1 MMLNNKHNSKSGR
14 KKDKKKRFQRENK
27 TGNQK
32 KRTHSLKTKKLQF
45 YIFMLFYSW
54 NKSKEERTM
63 KKETKT
69 RNKKKAKEE
78 RQEGRK
84 KDKRKRETEKEK
96 QKRGRPK
103 KVKGGRKRN
112 TENKPKNAPFRGK
125 NRFFLLKQRK
135 ERNQIGWVSKISL
148 FWQLGPKSAHQ
159 KNTIK
164 IGVSANFFLENTYAS
179 RNGHCWTKKT

>member
-1 MMLNNKHNSKSGR
+1 
-14 KKDKKKRFQRENK
+14 
-27 TGNQK
+27 
-32 KRTHSLKTKKLQF
+32 
-45 YIFMLFYSW
+45 
-54 NKSKEERTM
+54 M

-125 NRFFLLKQRK
+125 TGFFLLKQRK
-135 ERNQIGWVSKISL
+135 ERNQKENIK
-148 FWQLGPKSAHQ
+148 QQ
-159 KNTIK
+159 K
-164 IGVSANFFLENTYAS
+164 
-179 RNGHCWTKKT
+179 KK

>member
-1 MMLNNKHNSKSGR
+1 
-14 KKDKKKRFQRENK
+14 
-27 TGNQK
+27 
-32 KRTHSLKTKKLQF
+32 
-45 YIFMLFYSW
+45 
-54 NKSKEERTM
+54 M

-84 KDKRKRETEKEK
+84 KDKRKRETAKEK

-125 NRFFLLKQRK
+125 KQGFSIKAKKGKEPKRK
-135 ERNQIGWVSKISL
+135 Q
-148 FWQLGPKSAHQ
+148 KSNK
-159 KNTIK
+159 KNK
-164 IGVSANFFLENTYAS
+164 
-179 RNGHCWTKKT
+179 